1 MNHSEQPEAAPFP
14 ARAKGDIDGWRVRL
28 YFLSRDPHLLIWIA
42 VIIIGIGVAL
52 GKMWQPEDPLAQ
64 LEKTMRDFHARM
76 REAAQEGN
84 VSRGR
89 VDLGAELLKAKP
101 DIGRVLTAIESC
113 NRSEPQ
119 AITNVNLALQKANL
133 ALPERNLAFAYWQS
147 LCSHLDEPGADLLYF
162 ASLAKPPAYANELVG
177 DFAMHA
183 RQPERALACFT
194 REIAMRPDDVM
205 LRKKILSVH
214 RQRNDLAA
222 IAQLTRDPAYAS
234 LLDVRTRLFAS
245 MRGHDWK
252 TVWATVLEL
261 QKDNYSDKIPII
273 LTCIAGGVWLILT
286 WQMGQPRGFFSFIIW
301 APLIA
306 IPLGALSTLPVLFLD
321 AYESE
326 VWGLKHTGL
335 FFQDCWFFLAGVGL
349 REELCKLVAFL
360 PFVPVLLM
368 RKNRLET
375 LLIAG
380 AVGLGFAV
388 EENVSYFRMSTP
400 ANAFARFLT
409 ANFFHLAATGLIG
422 LSLCDS
428 LRDLR
433 KKWWHFPCMFIA
445 VATAHGFYDAFIS
458 TPGKLFTTLGCSCFI
473 LLSLAFFRQMARE
486 RGPATDQLFPAAT
499 LTLGL
504 SVLIAAIIATASM
517 TLGLT
522 LALITVL
529 IGAVSL
535 TLFVWMLFILF
546 QYGLRDEEEPALSPA
561 PAQN

>member
-1 MNHSEQPEAAPFP
+1 ME
-14 ARAKGDIDGWRVRL
+14 IDGWRVRL
-28 YFLSRDPHLLIWIA
+28 YYWSRDPHLLIWAA

-64 LEKTMRDFHARM
+64 MEKTMRDFRARM
-76 REAAQEGN
+76 RDAAQQGN
-84 VSRGR
+84 VSRGN

-101 DIGRVLTAIESC
+101 DIGRVLTALESC
-113 NRSEPQ
+113 NRHEAK
-119 AITNVNLALQKANL
+119 AIANVNLALQKA
-133 ALPERNLAFAYWQS
+133 ALTLPDRNLAFSYWQS
-147 LCSHLDEPGADLLYF
+147 LCSQLDEPGADLLYF
-162 ASLAKPPAYANELVG
+162 ASLAKPPMYANELVG
-177 DFAMHA
+177 DFAMHS
-183 RQPERALACFT
+183 RQFDRALACYM
-194 REIAMRPDDVM
+194 REIATRPDDLP
-205 LRKKILSVH
+205 LRKKILAVH
-214 RQRNDLAA
+214 RQRHDLAA
-222 IAQLTRDPAYAS
+222 IAQLQRDPAYAA

-252 TVWATVLEL
+252 GVWAAVLEL
-261 QKDNYSDKIPII
+261 QKESYTDKIPII
-273 LTCIAGGVWLILT
+273 LTCIAGGVWLLLT
-286 WQMGQPRGFFSFIIW
+286 WQMGQPRGLFSFIIW
-301 APLIA
+301 APIIA

-335 FFQDCWFFLAGVGL
+335 FFQDCLFYLAGVGL
-349 REELCKLVAFL
+349 REELCKLVFFL

-388 EENVSYFRMSTP
+388 EENVNYFRMTTP
-400 ANAFARFLT
+400 AVAFARFLT

-428 LRDLR
+428 LSNLR
-433 KKWWHFPCMFIA
+433 KKWWHFPATFIA
-445 VATAHGFYDAFIS
+445 VVAAHGFYDAFIG

-473 LLSLAFFRQMARE
+473 LLSLAFFRQMAKE

-499 LTLGL
+499 LTVGL
-504 SVLIAAIIATASM
+504 AVLIAAIIACASI

-522 LALITVL
+522 LALLTVL
-529 IGAVSL
+529 IGGLSL
-535 TLFVWMLFILF
+535 THFVWMFFILF
-546 QYGLRDEEEPALSPA
+546 QYGLRDEEDEIIRPAGA
-561 PAQN
+561 PF

>member
-1 MNHSEQPEAAPFP
+1 MNHSEQPDPAPFP
-14 ARAKGDIDGWRVRL
+14 TRAKADIDGWRVRL
-28 YFLSRDPHLLIWIA
+28 YFWSRDPHILIWIA
-42 VIIIGIGVAL
+42 VIIIGVGVAL
-52 GKMWQPEDPLAQ
+52 GKMWQPDDPMAR
-64 LEKTMRDFHARM
+64 LEETMREFRARM
-76 REAAQEGN
+76 SDAAQQGSM
-84 VSRGR
+84 SRGR

-101 DIGRVLTAIESC
+101 DIGRVLTALESC
-113 NRSEPQ
+113 NRHEPQ
-119 AITNVNLALQKANL
+119 AIANVTLALQKANL
-133 ALPERNLAFAYWQS
+133 ALTDRNLAFAHWQS

-162 ASLAKPPAYANELVG
+162 SSLAKPPAYANELVG

-183 RQPERALACFT
+183 RQPERALSCYT
-194 REIAMRPDDVM
+194 REIALRPDDVI
-205 LRKKILSVH
+205 LRKKILSAH

-222 IAQLTRDPAYAS
+222 IAQLARDPAYAS
-234 LLDVRTRLFAS
+234 LLDVRTRLLAA

-252 TVWATVLEL
+252 VVWTVLLEM
-261 QKDNYSDKIPII
+261 QKDSHSDRIPII

-286 WQMGQPRGFFSFIIW
+286 WQMGQPRGLFSFIIW

-335 FFQDCWFFLAGVGL
+335 FFQDCLFFLAGVGL
-349 REELCKLVAFL
+349 REELCKLVCFL
-360 PFVPVLLM
+360 PFVPVLLL
-368 RKNRLET
+368 RKNRLEM
-375 LLIAG
+375 LLVAG
-380 AVGLGFAV
+380 AVGLGFAI
-388 EENVSYFRMSTP
+388 EENVSYFRTSTP

-458 TPGKLFTTLGCSCFI
+458 TPGKLFSTLGCSCFI

-486 RGPATDQLFPAAT
+486 RGAATDQLFPAAT
-499 LTLGL
+499 LTVGL

-522 LALITVL
+522 LALVTVL
-529 IGAVSL
+529 IGGLSL
-535 TLFVWMLFILF
+535 TLFVWMFFILF

>member
-1 MNHSEQPEAAPFP
+1 MSHSDQPDAAPFP
-14 ARAKGDIDGWRVRL
+14 MRAKGDIDGWRVRL
-28 YFLSRDPHLLIWIA
+28 YFMSRDPHLLIWAA

-64 LEKTMRDFHARM
+64 LEKTMRDYRARM
-76 REAAQEGN
+76 HEAAQQGS
-84 VSRGR
+84 VSRGH
-89 VDLGAELLKAKP
+89 VDLAAELLKPKP
-101 DIGRVLTAIESC
+101 DIGRVLTALESC

-119 AITNVNLALQKANL
+119 VIANVNLALQKANL
-133 ALPERNLAFAYWQS
+133 SQADRNLAFAQWQS

-162 ASLAKPPAYANELVG
+162 ASLAKPPVYANELVG

-194 REIAMRPDDVM
+194 REIALRPADVT

-222 IAQLTRDPAYAS
+222 LAQLARDPAYAG
-234 LLDVRTRLFAS
+234 LFDVRTRLLAS

-252 TVWATVLEL
+252 TVWTTLLEM
-261 QKDNYSDKIPII
+261 QKGSYSDKIPMI

-286 WQMGQPRGFFSFIIW
+286 WQMGQPRGLFSFIIW
-301 APLIA
+301 APIVA

-335 FFQDCWFFLAGVGL
+335 FFQDCLFFLAGVGL

-388 EENVSYFRMSTP
+388 DENVSYFRMSTP

-433 KKWWHFPCMFIA
+433 KKWWHFPCIFIA

-529 IGAVSL
+529 IGCLSL
-535 TLFVWMLFILF
+535 TVFVWMFFILF
-546 QYGLRDEEEPALSPA
+546 QHGLRDEEDEIIRPADA
-561 PAQN
+561 RI